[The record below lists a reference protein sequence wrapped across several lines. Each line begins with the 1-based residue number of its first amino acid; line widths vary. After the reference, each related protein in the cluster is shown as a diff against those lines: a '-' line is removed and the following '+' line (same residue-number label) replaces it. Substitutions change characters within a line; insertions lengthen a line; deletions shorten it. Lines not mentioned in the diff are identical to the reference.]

1 MGVHWGAVVLH
12 IGSVRDLYLIGLE
25 TKVLVGVFSVDVEES
40 GSDEFVVRAKVVKW
54 GYSRLSTLRDFLTE
68 ENSGKIRTPIF
79 TAMPA
84 GLAISAFF
92 MLNRLGFN
100 RRWIRTVNADPTIVP
115 FKANNDLEVLK
126 NIAYL
131 HAVLRF
137 VVNAELNPRMRLHR
151 NEKAPMTHAVLA
163 RSNHNADKNLI
174 QRHVKPETMKKLP
187 KVILT

>member
-1 MGVHWGAVVLH
+1 MGVHWEPIVFH
-12 IGSVRDLYLIGLE
+12 IRSVRDLFLVGLGAR
-25 TKVLVGVFSVDVEES
+25 VAVGVFDVTVE
-40 GSDEFVVRAKVVKW
+40 GGDEAFTIRAKVVEW
-54 GYSRLSTLRDFLTE
+54 GYSRLSALRDFLAE
-68 ENSGKIRTPIF
+68 ENSGKIRTPVF

-84 GLAISAFF
+84 GLAIPTFF
-92 MLNRLGFN
+92 MLRRLGFN
-100 RRWIRTVNADPTIVP
+100 RRWFRTVNADPTVVP

-137 VVNAELNPRMRLHR
+137 VVGAELNPRMRLHR

-174 QRHVKPETMKKLP
+174 QRHVKPETMRKLP
-187 KVILT
+187 KVTLT

>member
-25 TKVLVGVFSVDVEES
+25 SKVLVGVFSVDVEEG
-40 GSDEFVVRAKVVKW
+40 GSDEFVVKVKVVKW
-54 GYSRLSTLRDFLTE
+54 SYTRLSALRDFLTE
-68 ENSGKIRTPIF
+68 ENSGKIRTPVF
-79 TAMPA
+79 TAIPA

-92 MLNRLGFN
+92 MLKRLGFN
-100 RRWIRTVNADPTIVP
+100 RRWFRTVNADPTIVP
-115 FKANNDLEVLK
+115 LKANNDLEVLK

-137 VVNAELNPRMRLHR
+137 VVDAELNPRMRLHR

-163 RSNHNADKNLI
+163 RSNYNADKNLI
-174 QRHVKPETMKKLP
+174 QRHVKPETMRKLP
-187 KVILT
+187 KVTLT

>member
-25 TKVLVGVFSVDVEES
+25 TKVPVGVFSVDVEEG
-40 GSDEFVVRAKVVKW
+40 GSDEFVVKVKVVKW
-54 GYSRLSTLRDFLTE
+54 GYSRLSALRDFLTE
-68 ENSGKIRTPIF
+68 ENSGKTRTPVF

-100 RRWIRTVNADPTIVP
+100 RRWFRTVNADPTVVP
-115 FKANNDLEVLK
+115 FKANNDLEVLR
-126 NIAYL
+126 NIAYI

-137 VVNAELNPRMRLHR
+137 VVDAELNPRMRLHR
-151 NEKAPMTHAVLA
+151 NEKAPMTHAVLM
-163 RSNHNADKNLI
+163 RSNYNADKSLI

-187 KVILT
+187 KVTLT

>member
-1 MGVHWGAVVLH
+1 VLH

-25 TKVLVGVFSVDVEES
+25 TKVPIGVFSVYVEKS
-40 GSDEFVVRAKVVKW
+40 GDNEFVIRTKVVKW
-54 GYSRLSTLRDFLTE
+54 GYSRLSAVRDFLTE

-84 GLAISAFF
+84 SLAISAFF

-100 RRWIRTVNADPTIVP
+100 RRWFRMINADPTIVP

>member
-1 MGVHWGAVVLH
+1 MLH

-25 TKVLVGVFSVDVEES
+25 TKVPVGVFSVDVEEG
-40 GSDEFVVRAKVVKW
+40 GSDEFVVKVKVVKW
-54 GYSRLSTLRDFLTE
+54 GYSRLSALRDFLTE
-68 ENSGKIRTPIF
+68 ENSGKTRTPVF

-100 RRWIRTVNADPTIVP
+100 RRWFRTVNADPTVVP
-115 FKANNDLEVLK
+115 FKANNDLEVLR
-126 NIAYL
+126 NIAYI

-137 VVNAELNPRMRLHR
+137 VVDAELNPRMRLHR
-151 NEKAPMTHAVLA
+151 NEKAPMTHAVLM
-163 RSNHNADKNLI
+163 RSNYNADKSLI

-187 KVILT
+187 KVTLT